1 MMPNST
7 ARMVWYMCHSRG
19 LEFGFITSWWMLLD
33 SQQRFAVTNLK
44 KGDSQQ
50 HPCTRLKKTTS
61 NALEHVLK
69 SNQPQYTLIVAQQE
83 VPVNSFA

>member
-1 MMPNST
+1 
-7 ARMVWYMCHSRG
+7 
-19 LEFGFITSWWMLLD
+19 
-33 SQQRFAVTNLK
+33 
-44 KGDSQQ
+44 
-50 HPCTRLKKTTS
+50 LKKTTS